1 MAVEAEASAQ
11 IDPKM
16 VGHSFVEQ
24 YYKILHQIPD
34 QVHRFYQE
42 SSFLSRPRGTDGVMV
57 STTTLKGI
65 SEQIDVLDYQ
75 NCLTEIVTV
84 DAQGSY
90 GGGVTVLVTG
100 YLIGKDSDKRKFAQ
114 SFFLAPQENGF
125 FVLNDVFRYV
135 DDKQPLGIPISIT
148 INDVETAA
156 FHPEPTEVPNHSSVS
171 EDTQE
176 ELVTDTVQNGKASAP
191 EQQKADNNVVNHT
204 VQTVSIGN
212 DLPVSPKTLPSNAQT
227 VTGNDYPKKLQ
238 KNAQNG
244 PGTSSPIAIKNSTI
258 QSAPKADSTKTQ
270 SKTHSPRTLQNNV
283 EAVIGNVSPRG
294 TVQNGIQIV
303 TKTDSPRTIV
313 QDDGSKKSFASIVN
327 KLKDNS
333 APFQVRVP
341 PPTSKLSQGAATSKT
356 SPRISSI
363 IQPSAKSASIFVANL
378 PLDVT
383 IDQVRQVFAKFGPI
397 KANGVRV
404 RTNQL
409 RPNCFSFVEFE
420 SANSVQNALKVIV
433 NSNNGRKPQE
443 IGTVG
448 CVGVNSP
455 RAQLNNEVGRVQ
467 SKANQKQAGKTTN
480 SAQQNKVTRKPK
492 Q

>member
-75 NCLTEIVTV
+75 NYLTEIVTV

-100 YLIGKDSDKRKFAQ
+100 YLIGKDSDERKFAQ

-135 DDKQPLGIPISIT
+135 DEKQPLGMPISIT
-148 INDVETAA
+148 INDVETATS
-156 FHPEPTEVPNHSSVS
+156 HPEPTEVPNHSSVS

-176 ELVTDTVQNGKASAP
+176 ELATDTVQNGKASAP

-204 VQTVSIGN
+204 VQTVSIGT
-212 DLPVSPKTLPSNAQT
+212 DLP
-227 VTGNDYPKKLQ
+227 

-244 PGTSSPIAIKNSTI
+244 PGTSSPRAIKNSTI
-258 QSAPKADSTKTQ
+258 QTAPKTDSTKTQ
-270 SKTHSPRTLQNNV
+270 SKTHSPQTLQNNV

-303 TKTDSPRTIV
+303 TETDSPRTTV

-363 IQPSAKSASIFVANL
+363 IQPSAKTASIFVANL

-433 NSNNGRKPQE
+433 NSNNERKPQG

-448 CVGVNSP
+448 CVGINSP

-480 SAQQNKVTRKPK
+480 SAQQNKATRKPK